1 VVRRVPTG
9 IEALDVAMSGGFPAG
24 SSILISGGP
33 GSGKTIF
40 AMTFLLNGAEKFRE
54 KGSYISFSESKDTMY
69 ENMKS
74 LGMELQKLED
84 RRMFWYQEM
93 FSATEE
99 GMGGL
104 LTQAL
109 DTIADNHVQ
118 RVVIDSIS
126 AITQAFS
133 REYDARQIFHTVI
146 EKLIRNLES
155 TTLVIS
161 ERSAETSVQPPFEE
175 FVADGVVRLK
185 TGLPRELE
193 VWKLRGTKLTNRRFS
208 FTIDH
213 GFTVLE
219 TRIEYPDRPQR
230 FKPIPPSGNMIS
242 SGNVDLDRVLGGG
255 FPRGSYVVLE
265 ADTNVTLEE
274 LRLVTHS
281 IMLNFLSQRQGLL
294 ILPTAGVDGKEIVGL
309 LSPYLSEDD
318 LKFLR
323 VAEELTTEGMNTQES
338 RIPPYVALMKGGRN
352 NIDVDSYM
360 FYDTLAELKKLTD
373 NKPVLR
379 VMGYDMMESKY
390 SEIPEKLYN
399 EIGLAIIRTRAA
411 GDLTIGIARPNL
423 AVLPKVLDMVDRHLK
438 LWRTNRTVV
447 FQGVKPPTQQFAVL
461 CDYSEGYPRT
471 KFVEMT

>member
-1 VVRRVPTG
+1 
-9 IEALDVAMSGGFPAG
+9 MSGGFPAG
-24 SSILISGGP
+24 SSILVNGGP

-40 AMTFLLNGAEKFRE
+40 GLTFLLNGAEKFRE

-74 LGMELQKLED
+74 LGIELQKLED

-93 FSATEE
+93 FLATEQ

-126 AITQAFS
+126 AITQAFG

-161 ERSAETSVQPPFEE
+161 ERSAETSVQSPFEE
-175 FVADGVVRLK
+175 FVADGIIGLK
-185 TGLPRELE
+185 AGLPRELE
-193 VWKLRGTKLTNRRFS
+193 VRKLRGTKLTQRRFS

-213 GFTVLE
+213 GFRVLR
-219 TRIEYPDRPQR
+219 TRIEYPDHPQM

-255 FPRGSYVVLE
+255 FPHGSYVVLE
-265 ADTNVTLEE
+265 ADTNITLEE

-281 IMLNFLSQRQGLL
+281 IMLNFLSQKQGLL

-309 LSPYLSEDD
+309 LSPYLSKDD
-318 LKFLR
+318 LRFLR
-323 VAEELTTEGMNTQES
+323 VAEELKTEEMNTQES
-338 RIPPYVALMKGGRN
+338 RIPPYVVLMKGGRN
-352 NIDVDSYM
+352 NIDVDTYM
-360 FYDTLAELKKLTD
+360 FYDTLVELKKLTD

-423 AVLPKVLDMVDRHLK
+423 ALLPKVLDMVDRHLK
-438 LWRTNRTVV
+438 LWRVNGTLM
-447 FQGVKPPTQQFAVL
+447 FQGIKPPTQQFAVL
-461 CDYSEGYPRT
+461 CDYAEGYPRT